1 MATYCDVCLPVPLDQ
16 SFTYSLEGKAQ
27 ETARLGCRVLVPF
40 GQRKLSGT
48 ILRLHDQTPDYAV
61 RPIVKVLDEEPIF
74 DEALRNLGIWVARY
88 YFAPVG
94 EVFRIMAPLGGDV
107 KRSKVFSLSAA
118 GVDAARQSL
127 LGVQAATDPMLILMK
142 GLEER
147 PMTLEAMKRRLGAGA
162 AEAPGL
168 LKELQR
174 KGYLSTEEQAQ
185 ERDPL
190 RAPSKKLNVG
200 LGQAEPPANEKL
212 AKWERELLAFLH
224 LHPGEHALDEVEERV
239 KNAGQ
244 SARALARRGWVSL
257 TPRMSAIRSAAER
270 PPHALN
276 RHQQEAYEA
285 IAAGIAGGKFAPF
298 LLQGVTGSGKTE
310 VYLRAIEAA
319 LAAGRSA
326 LLMVPEIA
334 LTPQVAGQF
343 ALRFGDQV
351 AILHSAFGESE
362 RAEYWRRIR
371 SGAAKVVVGTR
382 SAVFAPV
389 PNLGLLIVD
398 EEHDGSYKQEETP
411 RYNGRDVAVVRAQQI
426 EATVVLGS
434 ATPSL
439 ETRYNAERGRYQHL
453 RLPERIEQRPMPAVE
468 IIDLRQEYLE
478 TKKNSLFSRR
488 LVEAVTQKLAAK
500 EQVMLLMNRRGFSS
514 FVACRACGHRVPCV
528 NCSVT
533 LTFHKRDRRLL
544 CHLCGYAEKV
554 PELCP
559 ECGSDHIQ
567 FIGAGSEKIEEELRE
582 AFPEARVARMDRD
595 TVGGKA
601 DYEHILQG
609 FREGDFD
616 LLVGT
621 QMIAKG
627 HDIPNVTLV
636 GIVNAD
642 IGLSMPDFRA
652 AERTFQLLTQASGRA
667 GRGGLPGSVVL
678 QTINPEH
685 YAVRFS
691 AIQDYELFYAK
702 ELQFRKVMRYPP
714 YASLANV
721 VFRSERQEE
730 ALRMSGEV
738 AALLGNELEGVRVMG
753 PAEAPVPRVKQE
765 FRYQMLVKA
774 AQRKRLSEVLEK
786 IKQHALAR
794 NWPATGLVID
804 VDPLSLL

>member
-1 MATYCDVCLPVPLDQ
+1 MSSIRSLGDRLPHELNFHQ
-16 SFTYSLEGKAQ
+16 
-27 ETARLGCRVLVPF
+27 
-40 GQRKLSGT
+40 
-48 ILRLHDQTPDYAV
+48 
-61 RPIVKVLDEEPIF
+61 
-74 DEALRNLGIWVARY
+74 
-88 YFAPVG
+88 
-94 EVFRIMAPLGGDV
+94 
-107 KRSKVFSLSAA
+107 
-118 GVDAARQSL
+118 
-127 LGVQAATDPMLILMK
+127 QAAFD
-142 GLEER
+142 
-147 PMTLEAMKRRLGAGA
+147 
-162 AEAPGL
+162 
-168 LKELQR
+168 
-174 KGYLSTEEQAQ
+174 
-185 ERDPL
+185 
-190 RAPSKKLNVG
+190 
-200 LGQAEPPANEKL
+200 
-212 AKWERELLAFLH
+212 
-224 LHPGEHALDEVEERV
+224 
-239 KNAGQ
+239 
-244 SARALARRGWVSL
+244 
-257 TPRMSAIRSAAER
+257 AI
-270 PPHALN
+270 HT
-276 RHQQEAYEA
+276 
-285 IAAGIAGGKFAPF
+285 GIAGREFAPF

-310 VYLRAIEAA
+310 VYLRAIDAA

-351 AILHSAFGESE
+351 AILHSAFGDSE

-371 SGAAKVVVGTR
+371 SGAAKVIVGTR

-389 PNLGLLIVD
+389 PDLGLIIVD

-426 EATVVLGS
+426 DATVVLGS

-453 RLPERIEQRPMPAVE
+453 RLPERIERRPMPVVE
-468 IIDLRQEYLE
+468 IIDLRQEFLE
-478 TKKNSLFSRR
+478 TKKNALFSRR
-488 LVEAVTQKLAAK
+488 LVEAVTQKLALK
-500 EQVMLLMNRRGFSS
+500 EQVMLLINRRGFSS

-528 NCSVT
+528 NCSAT
-533 LTFHKRDRRLL
+533 LTYHKRDRRLL

-567 FIGAGSEKIEEELRE
+567 FLGAGSEKIEEELRT

-595 TVGGKA
+595 TISGKS

-667 GRGGLPGSVVL
+667 GRGGLPGTVVL

-721 VFRSERQEE
+721 IFRSERQEE
-730 ALRMSGEV
+730 ALRMGGEI
-738 AALLGNELEGVRVMG
+738 ATLLAGEQEGVRVMG

-786 IKQHALAR
+786 VKQHAVAQ

-804 VDPLSLL
+804 VDPLSLM